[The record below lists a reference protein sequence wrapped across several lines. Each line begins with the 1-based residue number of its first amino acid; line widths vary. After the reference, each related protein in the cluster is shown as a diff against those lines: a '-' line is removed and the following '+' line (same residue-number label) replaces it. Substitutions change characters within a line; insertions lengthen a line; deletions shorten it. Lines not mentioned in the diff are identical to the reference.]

1 MFYRN
6 ELNFLRNVFDKRH
19 IQTFVVS
26 PDDSVSRILGKSFD
40 GVFSE
45 DLKMRSF
52 LEEVKQKTIY
62 KLKDNFKLS
71 YVYFLLPDMEE
82 ESLFFLGPYVNT
94 SFSADEML
102 EVGEKN
108 GIHPKNQKAFERYL
122 QSVPVIDEGSS
133 LFTMLNAFGEKI
145 WDSSSFSVVD
155 IDKEDHLPFSPINDK
170 FDDIF
175 VDMETME
182 KRYSYEN
189 EIMEAVASGQI
200 YKEGQFLSNFSDDVF
215 EKRIADPLRN
225 MKNYCIIMNT
235 LLRKAAE
242 RGGVHPIYLD
252 RVSSDF
258 AAQIEKHSTP
268 AQVKDL
274 MRDMFRSYCRLVRKH
289 SIKNYSPI
297 VQKVIIMIDSD
308 ISADLSL
315 RVLAASQKVSPG
327 YLSTIFKKEN
337 GKSVTEYIREKRI
350 KHAKHLLATT
360 NLQIQTIAL
369 HCGIMDVQYFTKIF
383 KGAMG
388 ISPSEYREII
398 RK

>member
-258 AAQIEKHSTP
+258 AAQIEKHSNP

>member
-6 ELNFLRNVFDKRH
+6 ELDFLRDVFDKCH
-19 IQTFVVS
+19 IQTFVIS
-26 PDDSVSRILGKSFD
+26 PDDSVSRILGKFFD
-40 GVFSE
+40 AVSIE
-45 DLKMRSF
+45 NLKMRSF
-52 LEEVKQKTIY
+52 LEEVKPKTIY

-71 YVYFLLPDMEE
+71 YVYFLLPEMEE
-82 ESLFFLGPYVNT
+82 EALFFLGPYVNI

-133 LFTMLNAFGEKI
+133 LFTMLNAFGEMI
-145 WDSSSFSVVD
+145 WASSSFSVVD
-155 IDKEDHLPFSPINDK
+155 IDREDRLPFSPINDK

-189 EIMEAVASGQI
+189 DIMEAVASGQI
-200 YKEGQFLSNFSDDVF
+200 YKEGQILSNFSDGVF
-215 EKRIADPLRN
+215 EKRVADPLRN

-258 AAQIEKHSTP
+258 AAQIERHSNP
-268 AQVKDL
+268 ARVKDL

-315 RVLAASQKVSPG
+315 RVLSASQKVSPG
-327 YLSTIFKKEN
+327 YLSTIFKNET

-388 ISPSEYREII
+388 MSPSEYREII
-398 RK
+398 RE